1 MKAVEQHS
9 PLMVFIVLYKAVLTF
24 EYKEIQSVTIRM
36 EAIEQCFPVVLFCML
51 YNVILPK

>member
-1 MKAVEQHS
+1 MKAVEQYS